1 MFAFFC
7 LCAQLSFDGADLLV
21 AKLPENGPE
30 VTQFIYGMGQETL
43 VENTMEQ
50 WVPAAGAA
58 TNNSTQDDGNKK
70 MKAIQNQLQA
80 QKNNNNYLVKQ
91 LKATQAQHESDM
103 AQAVN
108 EKAKASVSE
117 QQKKKVTV
125 FWVYIHHQ

>member
-1 MFAFFC
+1 VVFVLCFVSYDMFAFFC

-21 AKLPENGPE
+21 AKLTEYGTE

-43 VENTMEQ
+43 VGNTMEQ

-103 AQAVN
+103 AQAVK
-108 EKAKASVSE
+108 EKATVSE
-117 QQKKKVTV
+117 QQKKR
-125 FWVYIHHQ
+125 